1 MDNEKLMY
9 LIQKID
15 NRGETLEKNVASLNT
30 NVHSLDK
37 KLAEANV
44 EHRHMRQMLTDA
56 DARVNMHDEDIID
69 LKSAADEGRGSIKTL
84 KWMLGV
90 GVTILA
96 GALAG
101 VAGFFSK

>member
-37 KLAEANV
+37 KLAEAEV
-44 EHRHMRQMLTDA
+44 DHKYMRQMLTDA
-56 DARVNMHDEDIID
+56 DSNMLARVNTHDEDIID
-69 LKSAADEGRGSIKTL
+69 LKSAASRHLNTNISLIIRKSAPNYRL
-84 KWMLGV
+84 RH
-90 GVTILA
+90 
-96 GALAG
+96 
-101 VAGFFSK
+101 

>member
-1 MDNEKLMY
+1 M
-9 LIQKID
+9 
-15 NRGETLEKNVASLNT
+15 ASLNT

-37 KLAEANV
+37 KLAEAEV
-44 EHRHMRQMLTDA
+44 DHKYMRQMLTDA
-56 DARVNMHDEDIID
+56 DARVNMHDEEIGE

-84 KWMLGV
+84 KWMLGA
-90 GVTILA
+90 GVAILA

>member
-1 MDNEKLMY
+1 M
-9 LIQKID
+9 
-15 NRGETLEKNVASLNT
+15 ASLNT

-37 KLAEANV
+37 KLAEAEV
-44 EHRHMRQMLTDA
+44 DHKYMRQMLTDA
-56 DARVNMHDEDIID
+56 DSNMLARVNTHDEDIIE

-84 KWMLGV
+84 KWMLGA
-90 GVTILA
+90 GVAILA